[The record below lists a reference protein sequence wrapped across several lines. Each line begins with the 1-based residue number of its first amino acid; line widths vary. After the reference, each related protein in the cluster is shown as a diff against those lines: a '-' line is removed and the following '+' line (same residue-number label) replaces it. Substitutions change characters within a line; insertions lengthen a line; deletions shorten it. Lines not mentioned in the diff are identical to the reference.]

1 MKKKLYLP
9 TVLVLMGA
17 SACTGDLDVEPLDPT
32 VSTANRV
39 YADSENYHRALAKI
53 YSVWALSG

>member
-17 SACTGDLDVEPLDPT
+17 SACTGDLDVKPLDPT
-32 VSTANRV
+32 ISTANRV
-39 YADSENYHRALAKI
+39 YADAENYHRALAKI
-53 YSVWALSG
+53 YSV